1 MKMEEIMKHVINE
14 LIPVLGALL
23 TALATY
29 GVSLLTKRFK
39 IQLNEEHKVLTR
51 IAVRKAISGAEEW
64 AYRKGKIEERSVEGI
79 EKAQWVH
86 ERVKKAFP
94 KLASDELDLL
104 IDEELGSIKG
114 VGSSGDKGLDV

>member
-1 MKMEEIMKHVINE
+1 MEEIMKHIISEV
-14 LIPVLGALL
+14 IPVLGALL

-39 IQLNEEHKVLTR
+39 IQLSEEHKVLTR

-64 AYRKGKIEERSVEGI
+64 AYRKGKIEDRSVNGG
-79 EKAQWVH
+79 EKATWVH
-86 ERVKKAFP
+86 NRVKKAFP
-94 KLASDELDLL
+94 NLASDELDLL

-114 VGSSGDKGLDV
+114 VGSSGEQGLDV